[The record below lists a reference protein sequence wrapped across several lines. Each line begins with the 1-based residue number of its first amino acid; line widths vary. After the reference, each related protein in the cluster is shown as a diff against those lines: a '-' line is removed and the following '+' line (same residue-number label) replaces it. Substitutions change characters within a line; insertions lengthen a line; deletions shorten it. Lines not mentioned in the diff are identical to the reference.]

1 MALWVTR
8 SEAAAT
14 ELWELARRSLY
25 FSPCSLVTGR
35 GREGEQ
41 EQENIHGSLKE
52 GSHHFREPWAPR
64 SHLPCT
70 TPSISRGRQRQRSSQ
85 RGRERGMEG
94 KIAEWERGPDRA
106 GVGA

>member
-25 FSPCSLVTGR
+25 FSSCSLVTGR

-52 GSHHFREPWAPR
+52 GSHHSREPWAP
-64 SHLPCT
+64 LIP
-70 TPSISRGRQRQRSSQ
+70 PSMYHTKYFSREAEAEIKPEGE
-85 RGRERGMEG
+85 RERNGGE
-94 KIAEWERGPDRA
+94 DS
-106 GVGA
+106 